1 MNAYALEMENI
12 SKQFPGVKALDRVT
26 FKVAKGEIHAICGE
40 NGAGKSTLMKI
51 LSGFYPHGTYD
62 GTIRIHGQE
71 QMFRSIKDAEQAGIA
86 IIYQELALV
95 KELSVAENMFLGN
108 ELATRGIVN
117 WHATH
122 AEAGKWLERVGLQA
136 VDPRTM
142 IGQLGIGK
150 QQLVEIAKALAK
162 RADILILDEPT
173 AALTE
178 REVEVLLDILQ
189 QLKREGVTCIY
200 ISHKLNEVFQIADS
214 VTVLRDGQ
222 TIATRPAAEL
232 TEEQVISLMV
242 GRELTDRFPPLD
254 HEIGDVV
261 MMVEAYTVP
270 DPELPGRNV
279 VDRVHFQ
286 VRAGEILGIAGLM
299 GSGRTELAM
308 SLFGEYPARGSGK
321 VTIDGRPVTIR
332 SASDAIRAGIALV
345 TEDRKRYGL
354 VLNMDIKSNITLSSL
369 RQVARGGVIETN
381 GEIQASRSYV
391 RQLRVKTP
399 SIETIVGTLSGGNQ
413 QKVVLAKALMTRPK
427 VLILDEPTRGIDV
440 GAKYEIYQIIN
451 ELAKQGVAIILISS
465 ELPEVI
471 GMSDRILVMN
481 QGRINGEFTRGEA
494 TQEKIMQKA
503 TGGK

>member
-1 MNAYALEMENI
+1 MSRFALEMEGI
-12 SKQFPGVKALDRVT
+12 TKEFPGVKALDRVT
-26 FKVAKGEIHAICGE
+26 FQVAKGEIHAICGE

-51 LSGFYPHGTYD
+51 LSGFYPYGTYD

-71 QMFRSIKDAEQAGIA
+71 RCFHSIEDAERSGIA

-95 KELSVAENMFLGN
+95 KELPVAENIFLGN
-108 ELATRGIVN
+108 EIASGGILNWNATY
-117 WHATH
+117 
-122 AEAGKWLERVGLQA
+122 AEARKWLERVGLKN
-136 VDPRTM
+136 VDPRTA

-150 QQLVEIAKALAK
+150 QQLVEIAKALSK

-178 REVEVLLDILQ
+178 TEVEGLLDILK

-214 VTVLRDGQ
+214 ITVLRDGQ
-222 TIATRPAAEL
+222 TIATHPAGDLNEDKMIA
-232 TEEQVISLMV
+232 LMV
-242 GRELTDRFPPLD
+242 GRELTNRFPPLD

-261 MMVEAYTVP
+261 LKVEDFSVP
-270 DPELPGRNV
+270 DPDQPETNLI
-279 VDRVHFQ
+279 DQLEFE

-308 SLFGEYPARGSGK
+308 SLFGEYLVKGHGR
-321 VTIDGRPVTIR
+321 VTVDGQPVQIR
-332 SASDAIRAGIALV
+332 SANDAIRAGIALV
-345 TEDRKRYGL
+345 TEDRKRFGL
-354 VLNMDIKSNITLSSL
+354 VLNLDIKSNITLSSL
-369 RQVARGGVIETN
+369 NQVSSRGVIQAN
-381 GEIQASRSYV
+381 AEIRQSLDYV
-391 RQLRVKTP
+391 SQLRIKTP
-399 SIETIVGTLSGGNQ
+399 SVETVAGTLSGGNQ
-413 QKVVLAKALMTRPK
+413 QKVVLAKSLMTRPK

-471 GMSDRILVMN
+471 GMSDRILVMHE
-481 QGRINGEFTRGEA
+481 GRINAQFIRGEA